1 MIAKKPMHSHNMG
14 PNHPDLDYFN
24 DKLFGYIISDNVLEH
39 IGYHDQSLQ
48 NFYHILHKGG
58 LLTFS
63 LPGENTMHGTFKS
76 KKDVHILR
84 KNKEMHSL
92 LRKIDKDFIEAESLI
107 TPSIFLMQ
115 IFSKSVEV

>member
-1 MIAKKPMHSHNMG
+1 MERKYNRKVMIAKKPMHSHNRG

-58 LLTFS
+58 LLIFS

-92 LRKIDKDFIEAESLI
+92 LRKIGLWDISRHSSSF
-107 TPSIFLMQ
+107 SIMR
-115 IFSKSVEV
+115 